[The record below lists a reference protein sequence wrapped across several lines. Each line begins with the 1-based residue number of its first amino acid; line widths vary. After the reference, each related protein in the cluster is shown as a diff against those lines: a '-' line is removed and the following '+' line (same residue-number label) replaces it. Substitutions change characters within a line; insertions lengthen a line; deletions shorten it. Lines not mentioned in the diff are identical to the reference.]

1 MRKLILAAS
10 LLSFGLT
17 LTAMPARTATLTPQ
31 SENAQKAQTTAQS
44 AVGKVTAIGSNGHSF
59 TIANGDDSKQTMDF
73 VIDQNTKVEGHVHVG
88 TTVTVAYAPK
98 DGGPNVAITVTAQA

>member
-10 LLSFGLT
+10 LLAFGFT
-17 LTAMPARTATLTPQ
+17 LSAVPSRTATPPTQ
-31 SENAQKAQTTAQS
+31 SENAQKSQPTAQS
-44 AVGKVTAIGSNGHSF
+44 AVGKVTAIGNNGHSF
-59 TIANGDDSKQTMDF
+59 TISNGDDSKQTMDF

-98 DGGPNVAITVTAQA
+98 DGGPNIAITVTAQA